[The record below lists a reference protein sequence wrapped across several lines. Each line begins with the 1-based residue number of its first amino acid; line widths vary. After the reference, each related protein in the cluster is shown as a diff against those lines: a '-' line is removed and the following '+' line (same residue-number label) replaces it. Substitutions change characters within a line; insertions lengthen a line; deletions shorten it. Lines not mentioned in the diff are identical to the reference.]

1 MSVLTFLGT
10 GTSQGIPMIGCHCE
24 VCSSPDPRDNRLRSS
39 LFVEDGG
46 MRILIDAGPD
56 FRQQLISNRID
67 DLDAIILTHEHKDH
81 TGGLDDVRAIN
92 YFKRKAVPVY
102 CEEKVAE
109 ALRKEFYYA
118 FEDNRYPGSPE
129 FDIKIIDSSPFSIGH
144 LQIVPIRVYHG
155 KLPILGYKIG
165 NFAYITDASLI
176 PDEEF
181 EKLKGLNIFIVSTV
195 RKERHPAHFSLSEA
209 IEAAVKTEA
218 KISFLTHFSHQIG
231 TYQKLSLSLPV
242 DIQAA
247 YDGLIINSDTLQI
260 QYPIS

>member
-1 MSVLTFLGT
+1 
-10 GTSQGIPMIGCHCE
+10 
-24 VCSSPDPRDNRLRSS
+24 
-39 LFVEDGG
+39 

-92 YFKRKAVPVY
+92 YLKRKAIPIY
-102 CEEKVAE
+102 CEERVAE
-109 ALRKEFYYA
+109 SLKKEFYYA
-118 FEDNRYPGSPE
+118 FEGERYPGSPE
-129 FDIKIIDSSPFSIGH
+129 FEIKIIDNIPFSIGH
-144 LQIVPIRVYHG
+144 LQVVPIRIYHDQ
-155 KLPILGYKIG
+155 LPILGYRIG

-176 PDEEF
+176 PDEEY
-181 EKLKGLNIFIVSTV
+181 EKLKKLNIFIINTV

-209 IEAAVKTEA
+209 LEAAVKTGA
-218 KISFLTHFSHQIG
+218 KISFLTHLSHQIG

-247 YDGLIINSDTLQI
+247 YDGLTINSDTLQI
-260 QYPIS
+260 QYPVL